1 MQRSDP
7 ERVEEV
13 AMTALLRVVVADDHP
28 PTRAGVRGALEADG
42 FTVVA
47 EVGDARKA
55 IDAALEHVPDVALL
69 DIHMPGGGIAAASE
83 ISRRKPD
90 MAIVMLTASRD
101 DDDLF
106 EALRAGA
113 SGYLL
118 KDMDPDRLGSA
129 LRGVIA
135 GEAALPRSL
144 MAKVVGE
151 FRTKPRRRIGLKG
164 QSATARLTSRES
176 EVLDLLAV
184 GLSTEQIAERLFVG
198 KVTVRTHV
206 ANILKKLRVPDRDA
220 AVRLAR
226 GEDG

>member
-1 MQRSDP
+1 MP
-7 ERVEEV
+7 
-13 AMTALLRVVVADDHP
+13 APLRVVVADDHP

-55 IDAALEHVPDVALL
+55 VDAAAEHGPDVALL

-83 ISRRKPD
+83 ISRRLPD

-118 KDMDPDRLGSA
+118 KDMDPDRLGPA

-164 QSATARLTSRES
+164 QNATARLTSREA
-176 EVLDLLAV
+176 EVLDLLAL
-184 GLSTEQIAERLFVG
+184 GMSTEQIAERLFVG

-206 ANILKKLRVPDRDA
+206 AAILKKLRVTDRDA
-220 AVRLAR
+220 AVRIAR
-226 GEDG
+226 GEAD